1 MPATATNVF
10 RLPVRP
16 QGRYAVR
23 ADGEAL
29 AVVGAQ
35 SPVDAA
41 LKFLEVWRGDAGC
54 GGEISLTVTDQ
65 ATGVETRLSLE
76 VGWSA

>member
-1 MPATATNVF
+1 MPAAASNVF

-16 QGRYAVR
+16 LGRYAVR

-29 AVVGAQ
+29 AVVGAE

-41 LKFLEVWRGDAGC
+41 LMFLEAWGGDADC

-76 VGWSA
+76 LG